1 MEIYDTV
8 VIAAEWSAVNRVP
21 GQFFFFFLCW
31 SFCHDAKLLR
41 RLHLMPAA
49 EGVRF
54 LLMVFFVTE
63 FVMGRVF
70 DCVFGDYGVLY
81 GVDLMEC
88 S

>member
-1 MEIYDTV
+1 
-8 VIAAEWSAVNRVP
+8 
-21 GQFFFFFLCW
+21 
-31 SFCHDAKLLR
+31 
-41 RLHLMPAA
+41 MPAA